1 MVVKRLLDGRF
12 QFIRVVSTKSYSKT
26 YLMMDQND
34 PAKGKCIVKRLQ
46 LPTQNPVTLK
56 FLTDLLD
63 KRVKILQRLEDRACL
78 EKRLAV
84 IQDNQDFYW
93 VRGYVPGRPLQV
105 DLAEQRSRPEPEL
118 RQFLI
123 DVLSI
128 LEIIQQ
134 HGIVHQN
141 LHPNNLIRHQTEGH
155 LVLVDF
161 GLVHETTPR
170 TPWTSPGAEVAKPNG
185 NEVYLPQVPP
195 QQAPNFN
202 ADHFAL
208 GMMALQL
215 ATGLSREAL
224 PYLEQPD
231 FLDQAKLQL
240 DECSALSDGLKAL
253 LLEMLSLNSE
263 LHLSRA
269 KDILSRLVAPVPSP
283 DNGLTTGANWASA
296 ASLDESVAK
305 LNGGSAQPIPLNAAS
320 AAAANGPLPLSTS
333 LNNPLPPPPSLP
345 RSQRRPPAVATVL
358 GAGLA
363 LLTLGF
369 FVLQMPKRLST
380 ARLTQQAEN
389 AEQVGQIQE
398 AIGYLDQVIQRQP
411 EDSET
416 LAQRSELLLKNGQQE
431 QALDD
436 LTRAIQTDST
446 APLLYFQRGNL
457 RSDLGDLQGAID
469 DYTTALE
476 LDPSYSDAYLN
487 RGSARADL
495 GDETGAVDDYTAAL
509 EVTDDPEKM
518 AIAYLNRCLS
528 LSNLEDHAAALSD
541 CSAAI
546 NLRPSNGYA
555 YGNRGLVKRQLSDYQ
570 GAIQDFTIA
579 IQINPDNPEPYYN
592 RGLTRQSL
600 GDLSGAMTDFN
611 QTIKLNPNH
620 PFAYYDRGLLNAALG
635 EVDEAISD
643 LEKVASA
650 CLEVGRVGCFDD
662 AQYQLQQLRDTKATS
677 P

>member
-93 VRGYVPGRPLQV
+93 VRGYVPGRPFQV
-105 DLAEQRSRPEPEL
+105 DLSEQRSRPEPEV

-123 DVLSI
+123 DVLNI
-128 LEIIQQ
+128 LEIIQE

-161 GLVHETTPR
+161 GLVHEATPR
-170 TPWTSPGAEVAKPNG
+170 APWASPGAEAPKPDG
-185 NEVYLPQVPP
+185 NEVYLPQLPP
-195 QQAPNFN
+195 QQAPHFN
-202 ADHFAL
+202 PDHFAL

-224 PYLEQPD
+224 PYLEQAD

-240 DECSALSDGLKAL
+240 DECSALGDGLKML
-253 LLEMLSLNSE
+253 LLGLLSPNLE
-263 LHLSRA
+263 TQTARA
-269 KDILSRLVAPVPSP
+269 KDILPRLAAPTPASE
-283 DNGLTTGANWASA
+283 NGLVNGAGWTA
-296 ASLDESVAK
+296 AALDESVAK
-305 LNGGSAQPIPLNAAS
+305 LNGGSAHSMPL
-320 AAAANGPLPLSTS
+320 AAATGAAATGSLPPSTS
-333 LNNPLPPPPSLP
+333 QGSSSPPPARPRRRSPSI
-345 RSQRRPPAVATVL
+345 VAITL
-358 GAGLA
+358 GATLA

-369 FVLQMPKRLST
+369 FALQIPKRLAI
-380 ARLTQQAEN
+380 ARLTQQAES
-389 AEQVGQIQE
+389 AEQSGQVQA
-398 AIGYLDQVIQRQP
+398 AIGYLDQVIQHQP
-411 EDSET
+411 ENSET

-436 LTRAIQTDST
+436 LTRAIQAEDNSSE
-446 APLLYFQRGNL
+446 LYFKRGNL

-469 DYTTALE
+469 DYTTAIE
-476 LDPSYSDAYLN
+476 LDQSYSEAYLN

-495 GDETGAVDDYTAAL
+495 GDETGAVDDYTKAL
-509 EVTDDPEKM
+509 EVTDDPENQ

-528 LSNLEDHAAALSD
+528 LSNLEDYAAALAD
-541 CSAAI
+541 CSEAI
-546 NLRPSNGYA
+546 NLRPGNGYA
-555 YGNRGLVKRQLSDYQ
+555 YGNRGLVKRQLEDFQ

-600 GDLSGAMTDFN
+600 GDLSGAMADFN

-620 PFAYYDRGLLNAALG
+620 PFVYYDRGLLNAALG

-662 AQYQLQQLRDTKATS
+662 AQYQLQKLRETRGAT